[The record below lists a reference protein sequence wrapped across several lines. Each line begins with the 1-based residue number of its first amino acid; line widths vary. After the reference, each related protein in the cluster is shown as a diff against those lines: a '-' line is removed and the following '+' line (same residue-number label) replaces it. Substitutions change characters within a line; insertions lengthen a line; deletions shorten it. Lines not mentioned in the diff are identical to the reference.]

1 MFSNRKIFVPAK
13 YLTLE
18 IYKSN
23 NRAKQFK
30 HELYNWTYF

>member
-1 MFSNRKIFVPAK
+1 MFSNRKTCVPAK

-23 NRAKQFK
+23 NKAKQFK
-30 HELYNWTYF
+30 YEL